1 MRIAQQGFLYIGVL
15 SAVALVLVLYPP
27 TRLLS
32 IPVFV
37 LALFVAYFFR
47 DPDRTPPED
56 PRVWVS
62 PADGKVVYVGP
73 EKEGDGDRVQVSIF
87 LSIFNVHINRSPL
100 SGTITN
106 VRHTPGKFLPAYREQ
121 ASSQNEQNEMEL
133 TVDGS
138 LKIVVRQIAGL
149 VARRIVFSKKT
160 GDHLE
165 RGERFGLI
173 QFGSRVDVLM
183 PAGTKV
189 RLKEGQHVKGGESI
203 MAERP

>member
-1 MRIAQQGFLYIGVL
+1 MRIAQEGFLYIGIL
-15 SAVALVLVLYPP
+15 SAVGLVLALYPP

-37 LALFVAYFFR
+37 LAAFVTYFFR

-56 PRVWVS
+56 PRLWVS
-62 PADGKVVYVGP
+62 PADGTVVYVGP
-73 EKEGDGDRVQVSIF
+73 EKEGAGDRLQVSIF
-87 LSIFNVHINRSPL
+87 LSIFSVHINRSPL
-100 SGTITN
+100 SGRITN
-106 VRHTPGKFLPAYREQ
+106 VRYTPGRFLPAYREQ
-121 ASSQNEQNEMEL
+121 ASSQNEQNEVEL
-133 TVDGS
+133 TDEGS
-138 LKIVVRQIAGL
+138 LKVVVRQIAGV
-149 VARRIVFSKKT
+149 VARRIVFSKKKD
-160 GDHLE
+160 GHLE

-189 RLKEGQHVKGGESI
+189 RLTEGDHVKGGESV

>member
-1 MRIAQQGFLYIGVL
+1 MRIAKQAFLYIGILSVL
-15 SAVALVLVLYPP
+15 GIVLVLFP
-27 TRLLS
+27 TTRPLS
-32 IPVFV
+32 IPVFI
-37 LALFVAYFFR
+37 LAAFVAYFFR

-56 PRVWVS
+56 PRLWVS

-73 EKEGDGDRVQVSIF
+73 EADGGGRVQVSIF
-87 LSIFNVHINRSPL
+87 LNIFDVHINRSPL

-106 VRHTPGKFLPAYREQ
+106 VRYTPGRFLPAYRAE

-133 TVDGS
+133 TDEGS
-138 LKIVVRQIAGL
+138 LKIVVRQIAGV
-149 VARRIVFSKKT
+149 VARRIVFSKKK
-160 GDHLE
+160 DQHLE

-183 PAGTKV
+183 PPGTRV
-189 RLKEGQHVKGGESI
+189 LLSEGEHVKGGESA

>member
-1 MRIAQQGFLYIGVL
+1 MRIAQQGFPYIGIL
-15 SAVALVLVLYPP
+15 LAVALALMLYPP
-27 TRLLS
+27 TRPLS
-32 IPVFV
+32 IPFFG
-37 LALFVAYFFR
+37 LALFVTYFFR

-56 PRVWVS
+56 PRLWVS

-73 EKEGDGDRVQVSIF
+73 EKEGTGDRVQVSIF
-87 LSIFNVHINRSPL
+87 LSIFNVHINRSPA

-106 VRHTPGKFLPAYREQ
+106 VRYTAGQFLPAYREQ
-121 ASSQNEQNEMEL
+121 ASSHNEQNEMEL

-138 LKIVVRQIAGL
+138 LEITVRQIAGL
-149 VARRIVFSKKT
+149 VARRIVFSKKKD
-160 GDHLE
+160 DHLE

-189 RLKEGQHVKGGESI
+189 RLSEGQHVKGGESI
-203 MAERP
+203 LAERP

>member
-1 MRIAQQGFLYIGVL
+1 MRIAQEGLPYIGIL
-15 SAVALVLVLYPP
+15 FAVALALVLYPP
-27 TRLLS
+27 TRPLS
-32 IPVFV
+32 IPFFI
-37 LALFVAYFFR
+37 LALFVTYFFR
-47 DPDRTPPED
+47 DPHRIPPED
-56 PRVWVS
+56 PRLWVS

-73 EKEGDGDRVQVSIF
+73 EKESSGNRVQVSIF

-100 SGTITN
+100 SGVITN
-106 VRHTPGKFLPAYREQ
+106 VRYTRGQFLPAYREQ

-133 TVDGS
+133 TVEGS
-138 LKIVVRQIAGL
+138 YKIVVRQIAGL
-149 VARRIVFSKKT
+149 VARRIVFSKKK

-189 RLKEGQHVKGGESI
+189 RFEEGQHVKGGETI